1 MILLQ
6 KEKNAISMRGTI
18 GDIEGGCTASDFSAA
33 LTELEGQDVV
43 IELDSEGGS
52 VTEGLAIFNAIAK
65 HDGDVTVIIDTL
77 AASIATVICCAASKV
92 KMNSNAK
99 YFVHRA
105 WTVAAGNCRDFMST
119 AQLLEMM
126 DGDIA
131 STYASKAG
139 IDEDEALKLMDDETW
154 MSAQEALNYGFV
166 DEIVEISGKH
176 SVQNSTHLPAEG
188 NTEMLDALVRKI
200 SNLSARVSVAKTVI
214 HTQK

>member
-1 MILLQ
+1 MIVLQ
-6 KEKNAISMRGTI
+6 KDKQLISVRGTI
-18 GDIEGGCTASDFSAA
+18 GDIEGGCNASDFSNA
-33 LTELEGQDVV
+33 LRELEGRDVT

-65 HDGDVTVIIDTL
+65 HDGEVTVCIDTI

-119 AQLLEMM
+119 AKLLEMM

-131 STYASKAG
+131 STYSQKAG
-139 IDEDEALKLMDDETW
+139 ISEEEALALMDEETW
-154 MSAQEALNYGFV
+154 MTANEALNYGLV
-166 DEIVEISGKH
+166 DEIVEVNGKH
-176 SVQNSTHLPAEG
+176 SAQNSAQLPAEG

-200 SNLSARVSVAKTVI
+200 SNLSARVSVTRAVI